1 MGIAIA
7 MQSGKTQV
15 EVSKVGLHGVAV
27 VIGAKGKW
35 GHNPRISLGDIVA
48 GVGCSARGGDNGFD
62 VLDWP
67 GMSQQS
73 VANHL
78 LGSAHAVL
86 I

>member
-1 MGIAIA
+1 MGTLSLSRCRA
-7 MQSGKTQV
+7 GRRRWRYPRL
-15 EVSKVGLHGVAV
+15 GL
-27 VIGAKGKW
+27 KGKW

-73 VANHL
+73 VANQL
-78 LGSAHAVL
+78 LGSGHAVL
-86 I
+86 V

>member
-15 EVSKVGLHGVAV
+15 EVSKVWLHGVAV
-27 VIGAKGKW
+27 VIGAKGKC
-35 GHNPRISLGDIVA
+35 ISLGDI
-48 GVGCSARGGDNGFD
+48 VGCSARGGDNGID
-62 VLDWP
+62 VLESA
-67 GMSQQS
+67 GMSQHS